1 MITRTAA
8 STGRDTTRS
17 DFPPGSLG
25 FDWVMSV
32 LCGVFL
38 GGLFLD
44 GWAHTHG
51 RVDNTFFT
59 PWHAVLYSGYLL
71 VALFLIAT
79 TGWNRR
85 RGHPWLRAL
94 PAGYDWSLVG
104 VLLWI
109 PGGLADMLWH
119 EVFGFEASV
128 DALLSPPHLV
138 LALGYGLMASG
149 PLRAAWRRPDRW
161 SGRFSRLLPA
171 LLSLTLLLSLITF
184 FTQIAHPIANLW
196 GHGMGPSSRGLASV
210 AAELGVTGLLLE
222 AMILMGAILL
232 LVRRFVLPF
241 GALTVMMG
249 VNGALM
255 GVLYEHGDYPIAQVL
270 ATAAA
275 GLIADLLLRLLKPGG
290 RVLRLRFF
298 AFAVPTVLY
307 LFYFVTLRLVDGLWW
322 TIHLSAGSIV
332 LAGILGWLLSYVAVP
347 PAEPDGAAP
356 APSAYHAR

>member
-1 MITRTAA
+1 MTTLTAT
-8 STGRDTTRS
+8 STGHDTSRS
-17 DFPPGSLG
+17 GAPPGSIG

-32 LCGVFL
+32 LCGLFL

-71 VALFLIAT
+71 VALFLFGT

-85 RGHPWLRAL
+85 RGFAWLRAL
-94 PAGYDWSLVG
+94 PPGYEWSLVG
-104 VLLWI
+104 VLLWV
-109 PGGLADMLWH
+109 PGGLADLLWH
-119 EVFGFEASV
+119 EIFGFEASV

-161 SGRFSRLLPA
+161 SGRWSRVLPA
-171 LLSLTLLLSLITF
+171 LLSVIFLLSLITF

-196 GHGMGPSSRGLASV
+196 GHGMGPSNRGIASL

-222 AMILMGAILL
+222 AMILTGAILL

-241 GALTVMMG
+241 GALTVMIG
-249 VNGALM
+249 INAALM
-255 GVLYEHGDYPIAQVL
+255 GVLYERGEYPVAQVL
-270 ATAAA
+270 AMVGA
-275 GLIADLLLRLLKPGG
+275 GLITDLLLRLLEPGRG
-290 RVLRLRFF
+290 KVRLRVF
-298 AFAVPTVLY
+298 AFAVPTMPCLLY
-307 LFYFVTLRLVDGLWW
+307 FIVLRLVDGLWW
-322 TIHLSAGSIV
+322 TIHLTGGTIV
-332 LAGILGWLLSYVAVP
+332 LAGLLGWLLSYVAAP
-347 PAEPDGAAP
+347 PDEPNGAEPAP
-356 APSAYHAR
+356 HASHAR